1 MKMKIYKNIKLS
13 WKALFLNK
21 SRTIF
26 AIIGI
31 SVGIT
36 AVMVM
41 VAIGNGA
48 KREID
53 NQFAKMG
60 INLIIIN
67 SGKVDKVFGR
77 TQQTNRVTTL
87 KQKDVQAIKE
97 QCRNIE
103 QVMPSIDGT
112 LKLKYDGISTMTLVY
127 GVTSA
132 FPEVN
137 NFPVKTGRFFT
148 DIENKLSKRVVVLG
162 EEVRKNLFYD
172 KDPIG
177 ETIRIDKIP
186 FEVIGVLTSKGVSPD
201 GANLDNK
208 VIIPIKTAQRRVFN
222 VNYLNQ
228 VYVKVSDQNYMHIAE
243 KEIESLLRERHRL
256 NIRDKKNDFTLNN
269 QLNAIKTQKESIET
283 FNWLIIGVAGISLL
297 VGGIGVLAVMLL
309 SVKDRTGEIG
319 LRLSIGARKRDII
332 WQFLSESLLLGFS
345 GGTVGIVLGLIIA
358 WIIGITTSWQTYIT
372 LISVLVSVLF
382 SISIGLIFGV
392 FPARRAANLDPIV
405 ALQKE

>member
-1 MKMKIYKNIKLS
+1 MKVYKNIKLS

-31 SVGIT
+31 SIGIT

-60 INLIIIN
+60 INLIVVN

-77 TQQTNRVTTL
+77 ARQSNRVTSL
-87 KQKDVQAIKE
+87 KMKDVEAIKE
-97 QCRNIE
+97 QCGNIDK
-103 QVMPSIDGT
+103 VMPSIDGT
-112 LKLKYDGISTMTLVY
+112 AKLKHDGISTMTLVY
-127 GVTSA
+127 GATSD

-137 NFPVKTGRFFT
+137 NFPVSSGRFFT
-148 DIENKLSKRVVVLG
+148 DIENKLSKRVVVIG
-162 EEVRKNLFYD
+162 EEVRKNLFEV

-177 ETIRIDKIP
+177 ETLRIKNIP

-208 VIIPIKTAQRRVFN
+208 VVIPIKTAQRRVFN
-222 VNYLNQ
+222 INYLKQ
-228 VYVKVSDQNYMHIAE
+228 IYVKATDKKYMYLAE
-243 KEIESLLRERHRL
+243 KEIERVLRNQHRL
-256 NIRDKKNDFTLNN
+256 NTHNKKNDFSLNN
-269 QLNAIKTQKESIET
+269 QLNAIKTRKESVKT

-319 LRLSIGARKRDII
+319 LRISIGARKKDIV
-332 WQFLSESLLLGFS
+332 WQFLSESLILGILGGITGVFTGLL
-345 GGTVGIVLGLIIA
+345 IA
-358 WIIGITTSWQTYIT
+358 WTIGITTSWQTYVT
-372 LISVLVSVLF
+372 LNSVLISVLF
-382 SISIGLIFGV
+382 STSTGLAFGV

>member
-1 MKMKIYKNIKLS
+1 MMMKIYKNIKLS
-13 WKALFLNK
+13 WKALLLNK

-31 SVGIT
+31 SIGIT

-67 SGKVDKVFGR
+67 SGKVDKIFGR
-77 TQQTNRVTTL
+77 AQQKNRVTTL
-87 KQKDVQAIKE
+87 KQKDAQAIKE

-103 QVMPSIDGT
+103 KAMPSIDGT
-112 LKLKYDGISTMTLVY
+112 FKLKYDGISTMTLVY
-127 GVTSA
+127 GVTSV

-137 NFPVKTGRFFT
+137 NFPVKMGRFFT
-148 DIENKLSKRVVVLG
+148 DTENKLSKRVVVLG
-162 EEVRKNLFYD
+162 EEVRKNLFD
-172 KDPIG
+172 NRNPIG
-177 ETIRIDKIP
+177 ETIRIEKVP

-228 VYVKVSDQNYMHIAE
+228 IYVQVSDQNYMYVAE
-243 KEIESLLRERHRL
+243 KEIESVLRDQHRL
-256 NIRDKKNDFTLNN
+256 NVRNKKNDFALNN

-283 FNWLIIGVAGISLL
+283 FNWLIIGVTGISLL

-332 WQFLSESLLLGFS
+332 WQFLSESLILGLS
-345 GGTVGIVLGLIIA
+345 GGTLGIIMGLIIA
-358 WIIGITTSWQTYIT
+358 WVVGITTNWQTYIT
-372 LISVLVSVLF
+372 LLSVLVSALF

-392 FPARRAANLDPIV
+392 VPARRAAKLDPIV

>member
-1 MKMKIYKNIKLS
+1 MMMKIYKNIKLS

-31 SVGIT
+31 SIGIT

-77 TQQTNRVTTL
+77 AQQTNRVTTL
-87 KQKDVQAIKE
+87 KLKDAQAIKE

-103 QVMPSIDGT
+103 KVMPSIDGT

-127 GVTSA
+127 GVTSV

-137 NFPVKTGRFFT
+137 NFPIRMGRFFT
-148 DIENKLSKRVVVLG
+148 DTENKLSKRVVVLG
-162 EEVRKNLFYD
+162 EEVRKNLFD
-172 KDPIG
+172 NRNPIG
-177 ETIRIDKIP
+177 ETIRIDKVP

-228 VYVKVSDQNYMHIAE
+228 IYVQVSDQSYMYVAE
-243 KEIESLLRERHRL
+243 KEIESVLRDRHRL
-256 NIRDKKNDFTLNN
+256 NVRNKKNDFTLNN

-332 WQFLSESLLLGFS
+332 WQFLSESLILGFS
-345 GGTVGIVLGLIIA
+345 GGTLGIVLGLIIA

-372 LISVLVSVLF
+372 FISVLISVVF
-382 SISIGLIFGV
+382 SISTGLIFGV

>member
-1 MKMKIYKNIKLS
+1 
-13 WKALFLNK
+13 
-21 SRTIF
+21 
-26 AIIGI
+26 
-31 SVGIT
+31 
-36 AVMVM
+36 M

-53 NQFAKMG
+53 SQFAKMG
-60 INLIIIN
+60 INLIVIN
-67 SGKVDKVFGR
+67 SGKVEKVFGR

-87 KQKDVQAIKE
+87 KLKDAEAIEE
-97 QCRNIE
+97 QCKNIE
-103 QVMPSIDGT
+103 KVMPSIDGT
-112 LKLKYDGISTMTLVY
+112 LKVKYDGTATITLVY

-137 NFPVKTGRFFT
+137 NFPVRAGRFFA
-148 DIENKLSKRVVVLG
+148 DLENKLSKRVVVLG
-162 EEVRKNLFYD
+162 EEVRKNLFDD

-201 GANLDNK
+201 GTNLDNK

-228 VYVKVSDQNYMHIAE
+228 IYVKVSDQSFMYKTEN
-243 KEIESLLRERHRL
+243 EIESLLQERHRL
-256 NIRDKKNDFTLNN
+256 IIRNKKNDFTLNN
-269 QLNAIKTQKESIET
+269 QLRAIETQKESIET

-309 SVKDRTGEIG
+309 SVKDRTAEIG
-319 LRLSIGARKRDII
+319 LRLSIGARKRDVI
-332 WQFLSESLLLGFS
+332 WQFLSESLILGFS
-345 GGTVGIVLGLIIA
+345 GGIVGIVMGLLSS
-358 WIIGITTSWQTYIT
+358 WIIGITANWQTYIT
-372 LISVLVSVLF
+372 IISVFVSVIF

-392 FPARRAANLDPIV
+392 FPARKAANLDPIV

>member
-1 MKMKIYKNIKLS
+1 MKIYKNIKLS

-31 SVGIT
+31 SIGIT

-53 NQFAKMG
+53 MQFAKMG

-67 SGKVDKVFGR
+67 SGKVDKMFGR
-77 TQQTNRVTTL
+77 AQQTNRVTTL
-87 KQKDVQAIKE
+87 KQKDAQAIKE

-103 QVMPSIDGT
+103 KVMPSIDGT

-148 DIENKLSKRVVVLG
+148 DTENKLSRRVVVLG
-162 EEVRKNLFYD
+162 EEVRKNLFDYRN
-172 KDPIG
+172 PIG
-177 ETIRIDKIP
+177 ETIRIDKVP

-228 VYVKVSDQNYMHIAE
+228 IYVQVSDQNYMYVAE
-243 KEIESLLRERHRL
+243 QEIESVLRDRHRL
-256 NIRDKKNDFTLNN
+256 NVRNKKNDFTLNN

-283 FNWLIIGVAGISLL
+283 FNLLIIGVAGISLL

-319 LRLSIGARKRDII
+319 LRLSIGARKRDVI
-332 WQFLSESLLLGFS
+332 WQFLSESLILGFS
-345 GGTVGIVLGLIIA
+345 GGFLGIVSGLIIA

-372 LISVLVSVLF
+372 LFSVLVSVLF

>member
-1 MKMKIYKNIKLS
+1 MKIYKNIKLS

-31 SVGIT
+31 SIGIT

-77 TQQTNRVTTL
+77 AQQTNRVTTL
-87 KQKDVQAIKE
+87 KLKDAQAIKE

-103 QVMPSIDGT
+103 KVMPSIDGT

-127 GVTSA
+127 GVTSV

-137 NFPVKTGRFFT
+137 NFPIRMGRFFT
-148 DIENKLSKRVVVLG
+148 DTENKLSKRVVVLG
-162 EEVRKNLFYD
+162 EEVRKNLFD
-172 KDPIG
+172 NRNPIG
-177 ETIRIDKIP
+177 ETIRIDKVP

-228 VYVKVSDQNYMHIAE
+228 IYVQVSDQSYMYVAE
-243 KEIESLLRERHRL
+243 KEIESVLRDRHRL
-256 NIRDKKNDFTLNN
+256 NVRNKKNDFTLNN

-332 WQFLSESLLLGFS
+332 WQFLSESLILGFS
-345 GGTVGIVLGLIIA
+345 GGTLGIVLGLIIA

-372 LISVLVSVLF
+372 FISVLISVVF
-382 SISIGLIFGV
+382 SISTGLIFGV

>member
-1 MKMKIYKNIKLS
+1 MKIYKNIKLS

-31 SVGIT
+31 SIGIT

-77 TQQTNRVTTL
+77 AQQTNRVTTL
-87 KQKDVQAIKE
+87 KQKDAQAIKE

-148 DIENKLSKRVVVLG
+148 DTENKLSKRVVVLG
-162 EEVRKNLFYD
+162 EEVRKNLFD
-172 KDPIG
+172 NRNPIG
-177 ETIRIDKIP
+177 ETIRIDKVP

-228 VYVKVSDQNYMHIAE
+228 IYVQVSDQSYMYVAE
-243 KEIESLLRERHRL
+243 KEIESVLRDRHRL
-256 NIRDKKNDFTLNN
+256 NVRNKKNDFTLNN

-332 WQFLSESLLLGFS
+332 WQFLSESLILGFS
-345 GGTVGIVLGLIIA
+345 GGTLGIVLGLIIA

-372 LISVLVSVLF
+372 LISVLISVVF
-382 SISIGLIFGV
+382 SISTGLIFGV

>member
-1 MKMKIYKNIKLS
+1 MKIYKNIKLS

-31 SVGIT
+31 SIGIT

-48 KREID
+48 KKEID

-77 TQQTNRVTTL
+77 AQQINRVTTL
-87 KQKDVQAIKE
+87 KQKDVQAITE

-103 QVMPSIDGT
+103 KVMPSIDGT

-137 NFPVKTGRFFT
+137 NFPVRMGRFFT
-148 DIENKLSKRVVVLG
+148 DTENKLSKRVVVLG
-162 EEVRKNLFYD
+162 EEVRKNLFD
-172 KDPIG
+172 NRNPIG
-177 ETIRIDKIP
+177 ETIRIDKVP

-228 VYVKVSDQNYMHIAE
+228 IYVQVSDQSYMYVAE
-243 KEIESLLRERHRL
+243 KEIESVLRDRHRL
-256 NIRDKKNDFTLNN
+256 NIRNKKNDFTLNN

-283 FNWLIIGVAGISLL
+283 FNLLIIGVAGISLL

-332 WQFLSESLLLGFS
+332 WQFLSESLILGFS
-345 GGTVGIVLGLIIA
+345 GGTLGIVLGLVIA

-372 LISVLVSVLF
+372 LISVLISVVF
-382 SISIGLIFGV
+382 SISTGLIFGV

>member
-1 MKMKIYKNIKLS
+1 MMMKIYKNIKLS

-31 SVGIT
+31 SIGIT

-77 TQQTNRVTTL
+77 AQQTNRVTTL
-87 KQKDVQAIKE
+87 KQKDAQAIKE
-97 QCRNIE
+97 QCRNIKK
-103 QVMPSIDGT
+103 VMPSIDGT

-127 GVTSA
+127 GVTSV

-148 DIENKLSKRVVVLG
+148 DTENKLSKRVVVLG
-162 EEVRKNLFYD
+162 EEVRKNLFD
-172 KDPIG
+172 NRNPIG
-177 ETIRIDKIP
+177 ETIRIDKVP

-228 VYVKVSDQNYMHIAE
+228 IYVQVSDQSYMYVAE
-243 KEIESLLRERHRL
+243 KEIESVLRDRHRL
-256 NIRDKKNDFTLNN
+256 NVRNKKNDFTLNN

-283 FNWLIIGVAGISLL
+283 FNWLIIGVACISLL

-332 WQFLSESLLLGFS
+332 WQFLSESLILGFS
-345 GGTVGIVLGLIIA
+345 GGTLGIVLGLIIA

-372 LISVLVSVLF
+372 LISVLVSVVF
-382 SISIGLIFGV
+382 SISTGLIFGV